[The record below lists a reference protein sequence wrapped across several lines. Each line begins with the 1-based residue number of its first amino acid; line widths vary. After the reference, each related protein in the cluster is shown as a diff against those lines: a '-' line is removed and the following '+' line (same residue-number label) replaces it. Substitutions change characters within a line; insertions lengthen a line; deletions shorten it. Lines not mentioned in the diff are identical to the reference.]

1 MKKTI
6 TYILALIAVFLLVLQ
21 TKAQTNGDYRSIN
34 SGNLSDPLIW
44 ETYNAGWGPAATAP
58 TGAGSITIMATH
70 TVTVDANVTITTGKT
85 FLISSGASIIFNATN
100 FVNGTG
106 TFSIANGS
114 TFITASAGGVYSA
127 IGSVRNTAGFTPNT
141 TANYEFN
148 GSVAQTA
155 NLNTLEVNNLTI
167 SNTSAGLFVTFGST
181 LYIYGTL
188 NFTSTGKMRFTGNLY
203 LDGGPIAGTASRLE
217 TSGASCIVNFRGSAA
232 GCFLPSSIISLLGL
246 TINKPANHVSLTNN
260 LSLTNLSF
268 SKGNLVTGSFF
279 VFPSSPVTGAS
290 DSSYIQGKV
299 RYTSTG
305 TIQHVGTASGY
316 MPISMFHFVTG
327 GSLTMEVEAFN
338 GTPAGTVDGTTLTGS
353 LINRYWVLK
362 AIGSGTLANLNSITL
377 LPASGSPVYTPN
389 SRIAVSTNNALLS
402 YVSRGGNLV
411 GSNLQSLF
419 PLTPVQLTDVKSS
432 DGLFISSAT
441 NTPAPLASGIY
452 CVGPSASYSPP
463 SGPAYIN
470 GSSPFP
476 TLTAA
481 LNFISE
487 NGISGNTVLEI
498 QNNYTDAA
506 ETYPLVLSHQG
517 NSASQLEIR
526 VREDFTGTH
535 LFDAASTNDI
545 ITGGL
550 FWLKGCKHVTIN
562 GTRQNTLGTQAIRIY
577 NTSSGGRGFV
587 FDRDAVS
594 NTLTGIKIEATYGVI
609 INAASGILTGADSA
623 TIQYCY
629 LTRESTTQT
638 LARGIEV
645 IQTGPSSISDCKIL
659 NNYFE
664 NLYYPVRIIDFI
676 SGFWELKGN
685 HFFISAT
692 NVNLDTGINLQFN
705 ANPGY
710 AEIENNYF
718 GGSLPFAA
726 GTRMP
731 VITAIGLTIT
741 NTTSTTK
748 INGNVIKNIRPVGT
762 SVSFVNATVYGNLQ
776 IDNNIMGDASLPNA
790 IDFLSTEN
798 AVFVGITASVG
809 SAPNCNLQINNN
821 LISNLRF
828 QSTINTGN
836 HRMFFVSNNSSVGTV
851 TINGNTVSQI
861 NIAGLSSFS
870 GFALSSGSA
879 GVTANVNNNVIESIS
894 RPLLG
899 GGSQNFHGFNAT
911 NIAVVFNGNRIGKW
925 NTPNDI
931 VFGTP
936 NQNYCYF
943 AGTIGSY
950 PITMINDT
958 IANVNF
964 TNTSA
969 TSINAGIL
977 INVGAASHNIS
988 NNVIKNLSSATTRVL
1003 GDANG
1008 IAGGFSL
1015 PLAGITYYAIGSNGQ
1030 VNNNIIDG
1038 LNATSTAVTNV
1049 GVLGIAMEGGNA
1061 TLTGNKIYNL
1071 TNSTTGTATQP
1082 FISGIRFFSNTTLT
1096 ANNNMIS
1103 INNGANTN
1111 AVRLYGLHC
1120 IGSST
1125 YTANFNTITIGGSSA
1140 GNARSAAFWKT
1151 TLGNYNLRNNIFHNN
1166 RTGGTLNYA
1175 MVNENGTGTG
1185 SGWTYSSNYNNIY
1198 STNPATTGAWPL
1210 ATNKTFTLWQA
1221 LSGDANSKNTDVR
1234 FVNATNDL
1242 HMAITTNCNLDN
1254 EGTNVAGINT
1264 DIDGQTRH
1272 ATTPSIGADEYTY
1285 DPNWATV
1292 TSNSIVC
1299 SPPESLDFTTTDNT
1313 YGAHSYQWS
1322 GPNGFSSTAGPLSI
1336 SNPTDALQTGT
1347 YTVTITDVLSCVAT
1361 PVTTVA
1367 TVYEPP
1373 VITFCPGN
1381 VTQNN
1386 DAGLCTAVTTYSVAT
1401 ASGVPTPVIYYSHPS
1416 GSAFPVGT
1424 TTVTVSAVN
1433 YCDSVTC
1440 TFDVIISDNELPVI
1454 SNCPANI
1461 SLNIDAGLCTAVAT
1475 WTAPTATDNC
1485 AIQTFTSS
1493 HNGGDAFPVGT
1504 TTVTYT
1510 ATDIHGNVQTCSF
1523 TVTVTDNEL
1532 PVISNC
1538 PTNISVF
1545 NDAGLCSA
1553 VVTWIAPTAV
1563 DNCAIQTFTS
1573 THNSGA
1579 SFPVGTTTVIYTATD
1594 VNGNV
1599 QTCSFAITVTDNE
1612 LPVISNCPANIN
1624 VNNDATLCSAVVTW
1638 TTPTAADNC
1647 GLQTFTSTHNSGA
1660 TFPVGTT
1667 TVTYTATDIHG
1678 NVQTCSFNVVVTDN
1692 ELPVISNCPTNIN
1705 INNDAGL
1712 CNAVVT
1718 WTAPTATDN
1727 CGLQTFTSTHN
1738 SGATFPVGTSTV
1750 TYTATDIHG
1759 NVQTCSFTVTV
1770 TDNELPVISNCPAN
1784 ISLNID
1790 AGLCT
1795 AVATWTA
1802 PTATDNCAIQTFT
1815 SSHNSGDAFPVGT
1828 TTVTYTATDIHGNMQ
1843 TCSFTV
1849 TVTDNELP
1857 VISNCPT
1864 NISVFNDAT
1873 LCTAVATWAAPTAQD
1888 NCALQTFTST
1898 HNSGDAFPV
1907 GTTTVTYTATDL
1919 YGNVQTC
1926 SFNVVVTDNEL
1937 PIISNCPTNININN
1951 DSGLCNAV
1959 VTWTAPTANDNCSIQ
1974 TFIPT
1979 HTSGATF
1986 PVGTTTVTYSATDIH
2001 GNVQTC
2007 SFNVVVTDNEL
2018 PIISNCP
2025 TNININNDAG
2035 LCNAV
2040 VTWTAPTAADNCGI
2054 QTFTSTHNS
2063 GATFPVGTSTVIY
2076 TAIDIHGNVQTCSFT
2091 VTVNDTQLPVI
2102 NNCPANISRST
2113 SAASCTR
2120 NIFWTAPTA
2129 TDNCGIQSFTSTHIS
2144 PSQFPVGVT
2153 TVTYTATDSH
2163 GNSQTCSFTVTI
2175 TDSILPNITCPAPV
2189 TTCNPNAS
2197 LGTPVVSDNCGVDTV
2212 YNDAPAV
2219 LSPGFNVVTWT
2230 VVDIYGNIKTCQQMV
2245 FYNTLTVNAGND
2257 DEICSP
2263 NAAYLNA
2270 TVSGSY
2276 ITATWTSTGDGIFNN
2291 TSILNPVYTPGVND
2305 KITGSVILTLNV
2317 NNGPGCN
2324 YSDSKMVVIRATL
2337 PVQPSVVSGAPLS
2350 VCPPLNGLTL
2360 SVTNDANVT
2369 SYTWANAPGSNGI
2382 TFNPVSTTNMQIID
2396 IATTTNSTYNIRVTA
2411 TNACGSSLYR
2421 SVSIRRSVGTPSAI
2435 TGSNI
2440 VCAGQSYVYTA
2451 SSVGGA
2457 ESYTWAAPAGS
2468 SINGGGNTLTTAAIS
2483 VNIQMPA
2490 VFTTGTISVTA
2501 NVACFVSAPRVLTVS
2516 SSTLAL
2522 GVITGPASICPG
2534 TTHTFSVPAVAG
2546 AVSYQWTLPANATGT
2561 STTNN
2566 INVAF
2571 NTGFTGANVCVKAT
2585 SACGV
2590 QTASRCKSVA
2600 VTLPATPS
2608 SIAGI
2613 TNGICGQIVSYN
2625 CPSVMGATG
2634 YVWTLPSGA
2643 TGSSSSNSITVTFPS
2658 VGLTTAPLSVRSQ
2671 NSCGVSLPRTITVKG
2686 APNTPGIITANPSIW
2701 CSNDAGISLTGN
2713 LGNVTGIYNLVW
2725 SIIPSSAATIING
2738 QGTNNLVVD
2747 WNSGNATILLTA
2759 INGCGSGTRTY
2770 TANVGCR
2777 ELADVGLQFE
2787 NDLIVYPNPAIDKIN
2802 IELMVAA
2809 EEIVTISIAD
2819 ITGKQM
2825 ALQNIKSIRG
2835 NNSLQLDVSNFAKGI
2850 YILNVKSDNLNKQV
2864 KVTLQ

>member
-1 MKKTI
+1 MFTLINNYLSESNHMKKTI

-1510 ATDIHGNVQTCSF
+1510 ATDIHGN
-1523 TVTVTDNEL
+1523 
-1532 PVISNC
+1532 
-1538 PTNISVF
+1538 
-1545 NDAGLCSA
+1545 
-1553 VVTWIAPTAV
+1553 
-1563 DNCAIQTFTS
+1563 
-1573 THNSGA
+1573 
-1579 SFPVGTTTVIYTATD
+1579 
-1594 VNGNV
+1594 
-1599 QTCSFAITVTDNE
+1599 
-1612 LPVISNCPANIN
+1612 
-1624 VNNDATLCSAVVTW
+1624 
-1638 TTPTAADNC
+1638 
-1647 GLQTFTSTHNSGA
+1647 
-1660 TFPVGTT
+1660 
-1667 TVTYTATDIHG
+1667 
-1678 NVQTCSFNVVVTDN
+1678 
-1692 ELPVISNCPTNIN
+1692 
-1705 INNDAGL
+1705 
-1712 CNAVVT
+1712 
-1718 WTAPTATDN
+1718 
-1727 CGLQTFTSTHN
+1727 
-1738 SGATFPVGTSTV
+1738 
-1750 TYTATDIHG
+1750 
-1759 NVQTCSFTVTV
+1759 
-1770 TDNELPVISNCPAN
+1770 
-1784 ISLNID
+1784 
-1790 AGLCT
+1790 
-1795 AVATWTA
+1795 
-1802 PTATDNCAIQTFT
+1802 
-1815 SSHNSGDAFPVGT
+1815 
-1828 TTVTYTATDIHGNMQ
+1828 MQ